1 MSEDEKLDG
10 EVAVP
15 WQIPSMSAEG
25 FGSDTLFTGGPVTP
39 PTAADVERWERAGRE
54 EGFAVGYAQGQ
65 AKAHGEN
72 AELQARIR
80 SMLAGLANVF
90 AEFGE
95 QAERELVHLSI
106 VFAQQL
112 VRREMHIDP
121 GELVPVVREAINLL
135 PTASRDIRVHV
146 HPDDAPFVQDSLGGG
161 DFEGGIKLVEDPLI
175 SRGGCKVDTD
185 ASRID
190 ATLET
195 RLAAL
200 AASVL
205 VGERDGD

>member
-1 MSEDEKLDG
+1 MSEGEKIDDAQ
-10 EVAVP
+10 AVP
-15 WQIPSMSAEG
+15 WEIPSMTPG
-25 FGSDTLFTGGPVTP
+25 NFGSDTLFTDGPVKP
-39 PTAADVERWERAGRE
+39 PTAAEIEAWEKAGRD
-54 EGFAVGYAQGQ
+54 EGYKVGYAEGL
-65 AKAHGEN
+65 ALARKEN
-72 AELQARIR
+72 AELQSRVRTI
-80 SMLAGLANVF
+80 LAQLDNLF
-90 AEFGE
+90 ADFGE
-95 QAERELVHLSI
+95 QAESELVHLSV

-112 VRREMHIDP
+112 VRRELHIDP
-121 GELVPVVREAINLL
+121 GELVPVVREAISLL
-135 PTASRDIRVHV
+135 PSAAQSIRVHI
-146 HPDDAPFVQDSLGGG
+146 HPEDAPFVQDSLRGG

-175 SRGGCKVDTD
+175 TRGGCKVDTD